1 LSLQHEDAFPLSNV
15 LEAPSAGSVVQRQ
28 ETFPRIAFF
37 LQDLYGGGAERVMLA
52 LAGGIA
58 RRGFAVD
65 LVLVRRQGAYVEDIP
80 ANIRVVEL
88 GTKRTLNSVA
98 ALARYL
104 RRERP
109 AVLLTALVHVNVA
122 ALLAGLLARVGTR
135 LVVTEHNQI
144 SRNISPTASR
154 TVRMAYRLVPYLY
167 PKAAR
172 IIAVS
177 DGVAEDLTKFAGM
190 RRGGIDVAH
199 NPVVTPDMLM
209 KAAQPVDHPWFA
221 EGEAPVILGVGR
233 LSAQK
238 DFGTLLRAFA
248 LVRASRPVRLV
259 ILGEGA
265 CRKELED
272 LADKL
277 GVAADVQMPGFV
289 DNPLAFM
296 GKASLFALSSRF
308 EGLPTV
314 LIEAM
319 ACGTPVVATD
329 CPSGPREIL
338 EGGELGGLAPIGDA
352 EALAS
357 VIERSLDNP
366 VPTERLLAKAEEF
379 TVDRAVD
386 RYLTLLR

>member
-1 LSLQHEDAFPLSNV
+1 MSIQHDDILSLSGV
-15 LEAPSAGSVVQRQ
+15 LEAPAAAPIVGTH
-28 ETFPRIAFF
+28 ETSPRIAFF

-80 ANIRVVEL
+80 ANIRVIEL
-88 GTKRTLNSVA
+88 GTKRTVNSVA

-154 TVRMAYRLVPYLY
+154 TVRMAYRLVPFLY
-167 PKAAR
+167 PRAAR

-177 DGVAEDLTKFAGM
+177 DGVAEDLTRFAGM
-190 RRGGIDVAH
+190 ERGRIDVAH
-199 NPVVTPDMLM
+199 NPVVTPDMLA
-209 KAAQPVDHPWFA
+209 KAAQPVNHPWFV
-221 EGEAPVILGVGR
+221 EGEVPVILGVGR

-248 LVRASRPVRLV
+248 LVRASRPARLV

-272 LADKL
+272 LADEL
-277 GVAADVQMPGFV
+277 GIAADVQMPGFV

-296 GKASLFALSSRF
+296 GKASLFVLSSRF

-338 EGGELGGLAPIGDA
+338 EGGELGGLVPIGDVA
-352 EALAS
+352 GSGVRHRAIAGQS
-357 VIERSLDNP
+357 GAGGAPAWQSGGVHGRS
-366 VPTERLLAKAEEF
+366 RG
-379 TVDRAVD
+379 
-386 RYLTLLR
+386 